1 MLSSDIHRAATA
13 LDPRVKLS
21 FTDHQR
27 PGKKFVFSSSDVKLS
42 IKSLLP
48 PDPLPMPAS
57 PMPASTSTSSVNVPP
72 AKKKSRL
79 LEFCSTSDDQ
89 ASAVTLSDANA
100 ELQSYFDQ
108 PRLDVD
114 PIEFWAQRKRKHRFQ
129 CWPYNWFQS
138 LVVLLLLKDC
148 FRKLA

>member
-1 MLSSDIHRAATA
+1 
-13 LDPRVKLS
+13 
-21 FTDHQR
+21 
-27 PGKKFVFSSSDVKLS
+27 
-42 IKSLLP
+42 
-48 PDPLPMPAS
+48 MPAS

-72 AKKKSRL
+72 AKKKPRL

-114 PIEFWAQRKRKHRFQ
+114 PIEFWAQRKKTPLSMLALQLLSIPCSSAPVERLLSKAGI
-129 CWPYNWFQS
+129 
-138 LVVLLLLKDC
+138 VLNQRRTRTASKKLEKLIFLK
-148 FRKLA
+148 